1 MESKM
6 YGMDAMKKAQAFD
19 VRQDGVLKIISNTH
33 FLQVV
38 KFTPALDVL
47 GG

>member
-1 MESKM
+1 M
-6 YGMDAMKKAQAFD
+6 YSVNSMKKAQTFD
-19 VRQDGVLKIISNTH
+19 IRQDGVLKIISNTH